1 MAKSPL
7 NRKSYRYSGPVTPL
21 EADGTSR
28 MLYPG
33 TSYTDLPEENDTVK
47 NLIARKLL
55 IAETGKEEAQP
66 ADASAEG
73 A

>member
-1 MAKSPL
+1 MAKTPL
-7 NRKSYRYSGPVTPL
+7 NRKSYRYTGPITPL
-21 EADGTSR
+21 EADGTTR
-28 MLYPG
+28 MLFPG
-33 TSYTDLPEENDTVK
+33 ASHTDLPEENDIVK
-47 NLIARKLL
+47 NLIERKLL

>member
-1 MAKSPL
+1 MAKQPL
-7 NRKSYRYSGPVTPL
+7 NRKSYRYSGPITPL

-28 MLYPG
+28 MLFPG
-33 TSYTDLPEENDTVK
+33 TSYVDLPVENDIVK
-47 NLIARKLL
+47 NLIERKLL
-55 IAETGKEEAQP
+55 IAETGDGEAAP